1 MKSTRARSLA
11 EVYPAAAGPLLFFAE
26 LADLQQSI
34 PAMDSFDVEAAADA
48 LPPFLTSLAQIAP
61 PPIVDAARE
70 LLREGHDK
78 WKHLLH
84 TYWTG
89 ERDIDPRRAFIAE
102 AFLQPLA
109 ENCLSCRDTPV
120 VAVLRDK
127 AHGSERSFVC
137 GFCLKEWTAP
147 RISCPSCGEERFEKL
162 AVFRAEEFPAARID
176 ACETCRS
183 YIKTIDLTKDGN
195 AIPVVDDIATLTLD
209 VWAREQGYQR
219 LRPNLLRL

>member
-1 MKSTRARSLA
+1 MM
-11 EVYPAAAGPLLFFAE
+11 P
-26 LADLQQSI
+26 
-34 PAMDSFDVEAAADA
+34 SFEVEAAADA
-48 LPPFLTSLAQIAP
+48 LPGFLVSLQRFAP
-61 PPIVDAARE
+61 PPAADAARS
-70 LLREGHDK
+70 LLTEGHDK

-89 ERDIDPRRAFIAE
+89 ERDIDPLRAFIAE

-109 ENCLSCRDTPV
+109 ERLLACKDKPV

-137 GFCLKEWTAP
+137 GFCLTEWTAP
-147 RISCPSCGEERFEKL
+147 RIACPSCSEERFEKL
-162 AVFRAEEFPAARID
+162 AVFTAEEFPAARID
-176 ACETCRS
+176 ACETCRN